1 MSSLICVRGLHESM
15 DRFIPDI
22 TRREFIRKSALGGAS
37 LIASRGA
44 LEASYAQNPPGQT
57 PAGTAGRSVPAAAPA
72 VLENELIRIEVDP
85 NTGDIV
91 GLRNKRSGREYISA
105 REWAKAFR
113 LNVPLPG
120 RVTGFNADYSA
131 NAFDSWSQT
140 GCTITQERQEG
151 IQSLSVHYATLKSDA
166 GEFPIKVAYTIRLA
180 DGSDEARL
188 QLELENHTQHKVR
201 EVFFPWI
208 SGVTEVENPATD
220 TFVAP
225 NMIYRGAELRKHFNA
240 EANWEDYPYL
250 LDTPTWPDGYS
261 LAMPWMNYGGDTEG
275 IYLASLSRFGIHHIL
290 ILQDYGRVSHP
301 ILAFAWAFE
310 SYVAPG
316 KSWKSPEL
324 VLSLHQGDWHRA
336 ADRYRASLAGW
347 YQKVDTPQ
355 EFRECFAS
363 FNSFYTDRD
372 FMQLANL
379 AQDIRRYGLHHL
391 VMWNFGDYYPKV
403 MEPDDL
409 SVDPPRLGQF
419 AAQWGGPER
428 LRAANQK
435 AKDLGVKAGII
446 FSQRLWNKD
455 TLTPDLHQ
463 LAEDWAIRREAGDP
477 IWTSWDH
484 SHFGAERWS
493 THQDSFGHLD
503 YVMCSAQEGYR
514 DFAIRNVRGVLK
526 EGGYAMMFFDQIVEG
541 NLCFSK
547 GHHHDDVSAPAVAT
561 LGFAKKLRDG
571 MKADNPDSLLIGEG
585 WEVLSSQHLDCGWVW
600 RVQPNP
606 EVLRYTLP
614 WVINAAAVNV
624 DQGLANRYFILGI
637 HLAIVAGGI
646 ESGKNLSDFPEFA
659 EHIKRLSAFRKNTQP
674 FWTDGTYQDDL
685 GLRASGAFAKIYQ
698 TDREVAILA
707 ANLQESNSVFN
718 CRLDSSLHRVSAP
731 GYSVISST
739 GENNIGVADQKQSG
753 LSISRPLGPYE
764 VVAVVFGR
772 D

>member
-1 MSSLICVRGLHESM
+1 MNPG
-15 DRFIPDI
+15 I
-22 TRREFIRKSALGGAS
+22 TRREFIRKSAFGGAS
-37 LIASRGA
+37 LVACKGS
-44 LEASYAQNPPGQT
+44 LEGTYAQEQK
-57 PAGTAGRSVPAAAPA
+57 AGETAVDTARSVNRATAAI
-72 VLENELIRIEVDP
+72 LENDVIRIEIDSSSG
-85 NTGDIV
+85 NII
-91 GLRNKRSGREYISA
+91 GLRNKRTGREYIAA

-131 NAFDSWSQT
+131 NALDSWSQT
-140 GCTITQERQEG
+140 GCTITHARNER
-151 IQSLSVHYATLKSDA
+151 IQNLRVHYASLRSDV
-166 GEFPIKVAYTIRLA
+166 GEFPIEVTYTIRLA

-188 QLELENHTQHKVR
+188 ELELENGTQHQVR

-208 SGVTEVENPATD
+208 SGVREVEDVATD

-225 NMIYRGAELRKHFNA
+225 NMIYHGTELRNHFNA
-240 EANWEDYPYL
+240 EANWEEYPYL

-261 LAMPWMNYGGDTEG
+261 LAMPWMNYGGETEG
-275 IYLASLSRFGIHHIL
+275 LYLASLSRVGIHHIL
-290 ILQDYGRVSHP
+290 ILQDYGPIHHP
-301 ILAFAWAFE
+301 ILSFAWAFE
-310 SYVAPG
+310 SYVAAG

-324 VLSLHQGDWHRA
+324 VLSLHEGDWHRA

-347 YQKVDTPQ
+347 YQRADTPR
-355 EFRECFAS
+355 EFRESFAS
-363 FNSFYTDRD
+363 FNSFYTKRD
-372 FMQLANL
+372 FMQLAEL
-379 AQDIRRYGLHHL
+379 AEDIRRYDLHHL

-428 LRAANQK
+428 LRAANRK

-446 FSQRLWNKD
+446 FSQRVWNKE
-455 TLTPDLHQ
+455 TLTPDLRQ
-463 LAEDWAIRREAGDP
+463 LAEAWAIRREAGDP

-514 DFAIRNVRGVLK
+514 EFAIRNVRGVLK
-526 EGGYAMMFFDQIVEG
+526 EGGYGMMFFDQIVEG

-547 GHHHDDVSAPAVAT
+547 MHRHADVSAPAIAT
-561 LGFAKKLRDG
+561 LEFARKLRDG
-571 MKADNPDSLLIGEG
+571 MKSDNPDAILIGEG

-624 DQGLANRYFILGI
+624 DRGLANKYFVLGI
-637 HLAIVAGGI
+637 HLAIIPGGI
-646 ESGKNLSDFPEFA
+646 ESGKTLSDFPEFA
-659 EHIKRLSAFRKNTQP
+659 EHMKRLTAFRKSTQQ
-674 FWTDGTYQDDL
+674 FWTDGTFQDDL
-685 GLRASGAFAKIYQ
+685 GLRTSGAFAKIYR
-698 TDREVAILA
+698 TDQEVAILA
-707 ANLQESNSVFN
+707 ANLRDQISDLSFQF
-718 CRLDSSLHRVSAP
+718 DSSRYGVSAP
-731 GYSVISST
+731 GYSVTSSRGDGGT
-739 GENNIGVADQKQSG
+739 GVASREENG
-753 LSISRPLGPYE
+753 LSLSRPLEPYE
-764 VVAVVFGR
+764 IVAFVFKQTVQAAKG
-772 D
+772 